1 MKRNLLRSRIRTGFM
16 VPCSIWAFLFVQLS
30 IRSALG
36 QVTTG
41 SIVGTARDSSGAIAP
56 GTTITIT
63 NVRTNS
69 TRKDVTDANG
79 DYVISALPPSDYS
92 VKAEKT
98 GFKTFLARQITLPVG
113 AEIRLDIALEV
124 GQVSEQVTIE
134 ATAALLE
141 TESTA
146 LSQVMNQK
154 RIVDLPLNGR
164 NFLELAALSAGAIPK
179 MANRSTQYGNR
190 NQYVTVGGG
199 RDSSTNYLIDG
210 IEARSLR
217 FNNSSLQ
224 PSVDA
229 IQEFKVERNAFSA
242 EYGRGV
248 GVVNVA
254 IRSGSNTFHGSI
266 YEFFR
271 NSKLD
276 ARNFFDATRP
286 PFRQNQYGFAFGG
299 PIRRNRVFFFSN
311 YEGLRSRKG
320 QTFLSTVP
328 NPVQLAG
335 DFRGLNTI
343 YDPETTRPDPA
354 NPASVIR
361 SPFPNNIIPADR
373 IHPFAKTF
381 NTLFPAP
388 NRSGPLNYI
397 STSTLVDDFDQL
409 NLRGDIRLSEKD
421 NMFGRYSWYDGTQL
435 LPGAFQQD
443 PRPQN
448 GHNATLQHTRVITTS
463 LLNELRLGYNRAVH
477 FTKPLPAF
485 GDRNIVQEL
494 GLRNLGGLR
503 PDLYGIPAVGI
514 AGITGRGENTL
525 NQGSVENVITFNDKF
540 TINRGRHNFRVG
552 FEFQDIRYQQ
562 QGEVNPRG
570 NFSFS
575 GVFTDPQGSTRAGN
589 ALADYL
595 LGLPNQAQAGLGSGD
610 AFFNFQSIST
620 AIFLQEDWRITPTL
634 TLNIG
639 LRWQY
644 DRPFR
649 EKTYK
654 EGNFAEDLGLLIYSK
669 EPTGALFPAMDGLY
683 LPGNT
688 VRHGIWDPDF
698 NNFAPRFGLAWR
710 PFGQRTVIRSGF
722 GVFYENTNGNE
733 FQFTGLL
740 PPFYGINT
748 LISRTDIPSFT
759 MSDMFPD
766 VRSLTSLP
774 APFSVFRRDRTPY
787 TMQWN
792 FSIQHK
798 LTETMLLELAYQG
811 SGSRK
816 LWQRFNQNQ
825 ATPDPTGRIPIE
837 QRVPFPKF
845 QAGLLT
851 SGRDANASYNA
862 FTARLEQS
870 YRAGL
875 NFQSVYTFSR
885 NIDTN
890 SGEFEANQMRFRW
903 DKRANRGLSRYHQ
916 KHRLASS
923 FGYELPIGA
932 GKKWMAGSGFSSKL
946 LQGWQVQGIVSF
958 ATGFPFTPTANTVH
972 GTGSF
977 VPQFADRI
985 ADGNLASDQRS
996 VDRWFDTSAF
1006 RRPAVGTFG
1015 TSGRNVLIGPGIA
1028 NLDFALQKNT
1038 TIRET
1043 ITLQFRAESFNI
1055 TNNAQF
1061 FEPVANVDSPTFGR
1075 VTSAADP
1082 RRIQFGLKLLF

>member
-1 MKRNLLRSRIRTGFM
+1 MKDIFLAMRLCQT
-16 VPCSIWAFLFVQLS
+16 CSILLLILDPRVT
-30 IRSALG
+30 SA

-41 SIVGTARDSSGAIAP
+41 SIVGTARDSSGAVAP
-56 GTTITIT
+56 GARITIT
-63 NVRTNS
+63 NIRTNS
-69 TRKDVTDANG
+69 TRTDTTDANG
-79 DYVISALPPSDYS
+79 NYIVSALPPSDYS
-92 VKAEKT
+92 LKAEKP
-98 GFKTFLARQITLPVG
+98 GFKTFLATQITLPVG
-113 AEIRLDIALEV
+113 GEIRMDIALEV
-124 GQVSEQVTIE
+124 GQVSEQVTVE

-141 TESTA
+141 TETTS
-146 LSQVMNQK
+146 LSHVMNQK

-179 MANRSTQYGNR
+179 MSNRSTQYGNR
-190 NQYVTVGGG
+190 NQYVTIGGG

-254 IRSGSNTFHGSI
+254 IRSGSNAFHGSL

-299 PIRRNRVFFFSN
+299 PIKRNKLFFFSN

-328 NPVQLAG
+328 DPAQLRG
-335 DFRGLNTI
+335 DFRGLNPI

-354 NPASVIR
+354 NPAAIIR
-361 SPFPNNIIPADR
+361 SPFPNNIVPPER
-373 IHPFAKTF
+373 IHPFARSF

-397 STSTLVDDFDQL
+397 STSTFVDDFDQL
-409 NLRGDIRLSEKD
+409 NLRGDIHLSEKD
-421 NMFGRYSWYDGTQL
+421 NMFARYSWYDGTQL

-448 GHNATLQHTRVITTS
+448 GHNATLQHTRVMTTS
-463 LLNELRLGYNRAVH
+463 LLNELRLGYNRSIH
-477 FTKPLPAF
+477 FTRPLPAF

-514 AGITGRGENTL
+514 AGISARGENTL
-525 NQGSVENVITFNDKF
+525 NQGSVENIITFNDKF

-575 GVFTDPQGSTRAGN
+575 GVFTDPQGTTRAGN

-595 LGLPNQAQAGLGSGD
+595 LGLPNQAQAGLGAGD
-610 AFFNFQSIST
+610 AFFNFQSFST

-634 TLNIG
+634 TLNVG
-639 LRWQY
+639 VRWQY

-669 EPTGALFPAMDGLY
+669 EPTGAIFPAMEGLY
-683 LPGNT
+683 VPGNT

-698 NNFAPRFGLAWR
+698 NNFAPRLGLAWR

-792 FSIQHK
+792 FSIQQK
-798 LTETMLLELAYQG
+798 LTDTMLLELAYQG

-851 SGRDANASYNA
+851 SGRDANASYHA

-870 YRAGL
+870 YHSGL
-875 NFQSVYTFSR
+875 NFQSVYSFSR

-916 KHRLASS
+916 KHRFASN
-923 FGYELPIGA
+923 FGYELPVGP
-932 GKKWMAGSGFSSKL
+932 GKKWLSDVGFGGKL
-946 LQGWQVQGIVSF
+946 LEGWQIQGILSL
-958 ATGFPFTPTANTVH
+958 ATGFPFTPTANVVH

-985 ADGNLASDQRS
+985 ADGNLSSDQRS
-996 VDRWFDTSAF
+996 VDRWFDTAAF

-1015 TSGRNVLIGPGIA
+1015 TSGRNVLIGPGVA

-1038 TIRET
+1038 RIRET

-1075 VTSAADP
+1075 ITSAADP